1 MSASSFFIN
10 TAPAVFFMQGERL
23 ALHHLNERSEFFF
36 EHLIQLNEARQV
48 GSLLVS
54 PLPHEERLSPLMKPD
69 CVGYEACAVG
79 AK

>member
-10 TAPAVFFMQGERL
+10 TAAAVFFMQGERL

-48 GSLLVS
+48 A
-54 PLPHEERLSPLMKPD
+54 P
-69 CVGYEACAVG
+69 CW
-79 AK
+79 